1 MSEYRLAVCEDEPA
15 AREYVGALCGEI
27 LPEWGAAHTV
37 TLFASTGELSA
48 RLDREP
54 EAFDLL
60 LLDIQMEGMTG
71 MELAHVLRERG
82 NQVSI
87 LFLTGCADYALEG
100 YGVHPVHFLLKPVE
114 REALAGALRLDWERS
129 HRSRAVVLRSGGR
142 TVSLPT
148 ADIRYIESINRS
160 AVVHLTEG
168 ERSFPLTMSQMERL
182 TPADA
187 FARCHNSFLVN
198 LAHVAEA
205 GRAGVRLRDGEQ
217 LPVGRRYYQSF
228 QTAFIRYLNQ

>member
-1 MSEYRLAVCEDEPA
+1 M
-15 AREYVGALCGEI
+15 
-27 LPEWGAAHTV
+27 

-100 YGVHPVHFLLKPVE
+100 
-114 REALAGALRLDWERS
+114 
-129 HRSRAVVLRSGGR
+129 
-142 TVSLPT
+142 
-148 ADIRYIESINRS
+148 
-160 AVVHLTEG
+160 
-168 ERSFPLTMSQMERL
+168 
-182 TPADA
+182 
-187 FARCHNSFLVN
+187 
-198 LAHVAEA
+198 
-205 GRAGVRLRDGEQ
+205 
-217 LPVGRRYYQSF
+217 
-228 QTAFIRYLNQ
+228 

>member
-1 MSEYRLAVCEDEPA
+1 MSPA

-27 LPEWGAAHTV
+27 LSEWGAAHTV

-71 MELAHVLRERG
+71 MELAHALRERG

-114 REALAGALRLDWERS
+114 REALPGRCAWTGSGATGPEPWCS
-129 HRSRAVVLRSGGR
+129 APAGGR
-142 TVSLPT
+142 CPCPRRTSGISSPST
-148 ADIRYIESINRS
+148 A
-160 AVVHLTEG
+160 
-168 ERSFPLTMSQMERL
+168 
-182 TPADA
+182 
-187 FARCHNSFLVN
+187 ARWS
-198 LAHVAEA
+198 
-205 GRAGVRLRDGEQ
+205 
-217 LPVGRRYYQSF
+217 
-228 QTAFIRYLNQ
+228 T